1 MKRMFVILV
10 IWAFIASAG
19 VSLQNNYL
27 VSVAT
32 ATAFLA
38 LWGQSWNVL
47 GGLSGNISLGH
58 SMFVAIP
65 AYVTVLLFQRAD
77 VPPLLGALLGV
88 VASIALASVIG
99 AATLRL
105 RGPYFSLATLS
116 AAAVVLSLIL
126 HFEGLTG
133 GSSGIAISFAKDAP
147 AMLEFT
153 NVRAYYLIAITL
165 LAAVTLFLDMIKRSR
180 LGYYIAVIK
189 SSEETAAAAGIRV
202 ALVKVLAFCLS
213 AALTALGGVF
223 YVFFIGFADPNFLA
237 GLTLSIKIA
246 LIAVVGGSGFLVGP
260 IVGAI
265 FYETTDAVAN
275 AYLGA
280 AGGWDVMIL
289 GFSVVAIVM
298 TDPRGLCFM
307 GEHLW
312 RAVRRQSA
320 GRSAAGDT

>member
-1 MKRMFVILV
+1 MKRALVIAV
-10 IWAFIASAG
+10 IWALVAGVG

-38 LWGQSWNVL
+38 VWGQSWNVL

-58 SMFVAIP
+58 SMFVAVP
-65 AYVTVLLFQRAD
+65 AYVTVLLFQQAD
-77 VPPLLGALLGV
+77 LSPLVGALLGIAAAV
-88 VASIALASVIG
+88 ALAAVIG

-116 AAAVVLSLIL
+116 AGAVVLSLIL
-126 HFEGLTG
+126 HYNELTG
-133 GSSGIAISFAKDAP
+133 GPSGVAISFAKDAP
-147 AMLEFT
+147 EKLEFT
-153 NVRAYYLIAITL
+153 NVRAYFLIAITL
-165 LAAVTLFLDMIKRSR
+165 LAAVTLCLDMIKRSR
-180 LGYYIAVIK
+180 LGYYIAAIK
-189 SSEETAAAAGIRV
+189 SSEEAAAAAGIRV
-202 ALVKVLAFCLS
+202 ARVKVIAFCLS
-213 AALTALGGVF
+213 AVLTALGGVF

-237 GLTLSIKIA
+237 SLALSVKIA
-246 LIAVVGGSGFLVGP
+246 LIAVVGGTGFLIGP

-265 FYETTDAVAN
+265 FYETIDAVAN

-298 TDPRGLCFM
+298 TDPRGLCAM
-307 GEHLW
+307 AQSLW
-312 RAVRRQSA
+312 QRVRR
-320 GRSAAGDT
+320 RSKDRSPAEKS

>member
-1 MKRMFVILV
+1 MKRALVILV
-10 IWAFIASAG
+10 IWALVAAVG

-38 LWGQSWNVL
+38 VWGQSWNVL

-65 AYVTVLLFQRAD
+65 AYVTVLLFQQAD
-77 VPPLLGALLGV
+77 LSPLVGALLGIAAAV
-88 VASIALASVIG
+88 VLAAMIG

-116 AAAVVLSLIL
+116 AGAVVLSLIL
-126 HFEGLTG
+126 HYDELTG
-133 GSSGIAISFAKDAP
+133 GPSGVAISFAKDAP
-147 AMLEFT
+147 EKLEFT
-153 NVRAYYLIAITL
+153 NVRAYFLIAVTL
-165 LAAVTLFLDMIKRSR
+165 LAAVTLCLDMLKRSR
-180 LGYYIAVIK
+180 LGYYIAAIK
-189 SSEETAAAAGIRV
+189 SSEEAAAAAGIRV
-202 ALVKVLAFCLS
+202 ARVKVLAFCLS
-213 AALTALGGVF
+213 AVLTALGSVF

-237 GLTLSIKIA
+237 SLTLSVKIA
-246 LIAVVGGSGFLVGP
+246 LIAVVGGTGFLIGP
-260 IVGAI
+260 IIGAI
-265 FYETTDAVAN
+265 FYETIDAVAN

-298 TDPRGLCFM
+298 TDPRGLCAM
-307 GEHLW
+307 AQSLW
-312 RAVRRQSA
+312 HRVRR
-320 GRSAAGDT
+320 RSKDRSPAEKS

>member
-1 MKRMFVILV
+1 MKHRLAIIIV
-10 IWAFIASAG
+10 WAVFAVVG

-38 LWGQSWNVL
+38 VWGQSWNVL

-65 AYVTVLLFQRAD
+65 AYVAVLLFQYSGLS
-77 VPPLLGALLGV
+77 PLLGALLGIAAAV
-88 VASIALASVIG
+88 VLAAVIG

-126 HFEGLTG
+126 HYDDLTG
-133 GSSGIAISFAKDAP
+133 GPSGIAISFAKDAP
-147 AMLEFT
+147 EKLEFT
-153 NVRAYYLIAITL
+153 NVRAYYLIAVTL
-165 LAAVTLFLDMIKRSR
+165 LAAVTLCLDMIKRSR
-180 LGYYIAVIK
+180 LGYYIAAIK
-189 SSEETAAAAGIRV
+189 SSEEAAAAAGIRV
-202 ALVKVLAFCLS
+202 ARVKVLAFCLS
-213 AALTALGGVF
+213 AGLTALGSVF
-223 YVFFIGFADPNFLA
+223 YVFFIGFLDPNFLA
-237 GLTLSIKIA
+237 SLTLSVKIA
-246 LIAVVGGSGFLVGP
+246 LIAVVGGTGFLLGP
-260 IVGAI
+260 IVGAV
-265 FYETTDAVAN
+265 FYETIDAMAN

-298 TDPRGLCFM
+298 TDPRGLCAM
-307 GEHLW
+307 AQSLW
-312 RAVRRQSA
+312 QTALKKLKDRPTVSK
-320 GRSAAGDT
+320 S

>member
-1 MKRMFVILV
+1 MKRALVILV
-10 IWAFIASAG
+10 VWALVAAGG

-65 AYVTVLLFQRAD
+65 AYVTVLLFQQAD
-77 VPPLLGALLGV
+77 VPPLLGALLGIAAAV
-88 VASIALASVIG
+88 ALASVIG

-105 RGPYFSLATLS
+105 RGPYFSLATL
-116 AAAVVLSLIL
+116 AAGAVVLSLIL

-133 GSSGIAISFAKDAP
+133 GPSGIAISFAKDAP
-147 AMLEFT
+147 EKLEFT

-180 LGYYIAVIK
+180 LGYYIAAIK
-189 SSEETAAAAGIRV
+189 SSEEAAAAAGVRV
-202 ALVKVLAFCLS
+202 AWIKVLAFCLS
-213 AALTALGGVF
+213 AALTGLGGVF

-246 LIAVVGGSGFLVGP
+246 LIAVVGGTGFLVGP
-260 IVGAI
+260 IIGAI
-265 FYETTDAVAN
+265 FYETIDAVAN
-275 AYLGA
+275 AYFGA

-298 TDPRGLCFM
+298 TDPRGLCFVAQR
-307 GEHLW
+307 LW
-312 RAVRRQSA
+312 QAAARRSK
-320 GRSAAGDT
+320 GRFAAGSA

>member
-1 MKRMFVILV
+1 MKRGLIILV
-10 IWAFIASAG
+10 IWALVAAVG

-38 LWGQSWNVL
+38 VWGQSWNVL
-47 GGLSGNISLGH
+47 GGLSGSISLGH

-65 AYVTVLLFQRAD
+65 AYVTVLLFQQAD
-77 VPPLLGALLGV
+77 LSPLLGALLGIAAAV
-88 VASIALASVIG
+88 ALAAVIG

-116 AAAVVLSLIL
+116 AGAVVLSLIL
-126 HFEGLTG
+126 HYDELTG
-133 GSSGIAISFAKDAP
+133 GPSGVAISFAKDAP
-147 AMLEFT
+147 AKLEFT
-153 NVRAYYLIAITL
+153 NVRAYFLIAITL
-165 LAAVTLFLDMIKRSR
+165 LAAVTLCLDIIKRSR

-189 SSEETAAAAGIRV
+189 SSEEAAAAAGIRV
-202 ALVKVLAFCLS
+202 ARVKVLAFCLS
-213 AALTALGGVF
+213 AVLTALGSVF

-237 GLTLSIKIA
+237 SLTLSVKIA
-246 LIAVVGGSGFLVGP
+246 LIAVVGGTGFLIGP

-265 FYETTDAVAN
+265 FYETIDAVAN

-298 TDPRGLCFM
+298 TDPRGLCAM
-307 GEHLW
+307 AQSLW
-312 RAVRRQSA
+312 QRARR
-320 GRSAAGDT
+320 RSKSRPPAEES

>member
-1 MKRMFVILV
+1 MKRRLVILV
-10 IWAFIASAG
+10 VWAVFAAAG
-19 VSLQNNYL
+19 ASLQNNYL

-58 SMFVAIP
+58 SMFVAVP
-65 AYVTVLLFQRAD
+65 AYVTVLLFQQAHL
-77 VPPLLGALLGV
+77 PPLFGALLG
-88 VASIALASVIG
+88 IAAAVGLAAVIG

-116 AAAVVLSLIL
+116 AGAVVLSLIL
-126 HFEGLTG
+126 HYAELTG
-133 GSSGIAISFAKDAP
+133 GPSGVAIPFAKDAP
-147 AMLEFT
+147 EKLEFT

-180 LGYYIAVIK
+180 LGYYIAAIK
-189 SSEETAAAAGIRV
+189 SSEEAAAAAGIPV
-202 ALVKVLAFCLS
+202 ARVKVLAFCQS

-237 GLTLSIKIA
+237 GLALSITIA
-246 LIAVVGGSGFLVGP
+246 LIAVVGGTGFLVGP
-260 IVGAI
+260 IIGAI
-265 FYETTDAVAN
+265 FYETIDAGAN
-275 AYLGA
+275 ALLGA

-289 GFSVVAIVM
+289 GFSVVAVVM
-298 TDPRGLCFM
+298 TDPRGLCAM
-307 GEHLW
+307 AQRLW
-312 RAVRRQSA
+312 QAARRRSKVRAVAEEQ
-320 GRSAAGDT
+320 

>member
-1 MKRMFVILV
+1 MKRALIIPVV
-10 IWAFIASAG
+10 WAIIAAGG
-19 VSLQNNYL
+19 VSVQNNYL

-38 LWGQSWNVL
+38 VWGQSWNVL
-47 GGLSGNISLGH
+47 GSGNISLGH

-65 AYVTVLLFQRAD
+65 AYVTVLLFQKAN
-77 VPPLLGALLGV
+77 VPPLLGTLLGIAAAV
-88 VASIALASVIG
+88 ALAAMIG

-126 HFEGLTG
+126 HYEDLTG
-133 GSSGIAISFAKDAP
+133 GPSGIAISFSKDAP
-147 AMLEFT
+147 ENLEFI

-165 LAAVTLFLDMIKRSR
+165 LAAVTLFLEMIKRSR
-180 LGYYIAVIK
+180 LGYYIAAIK
-189 SSEETAAAAGIRV
+189 SSEEAAAAAGIRV
-202 ALVKVLAFCLS
+202 AWVKVLAFCLS
-213 AALTALGGVF
+213 AALTALGGVI

-237 GLTLSIKIA
+237 SLTLSIKIA
-246 LIAVVGGSGFLVGP
+246 LIAVVGGTGFLVGP

-265 FYETTDAVAN
+265 FYETIDAVAN
-275 AYLGA
+275 AYMGA

-307 GEHLW
+307 AEKSLW
-312 RAVRRQSA
+312 QAARRVSSA
-320 GRSAAGDT
+320 RSAARQI